1 MIDLSTIPQSPG
13 CYIYRNKDQEIIY
26 IGKAKNLKKRVSS
39 YFQKRD
45 HDPKTRVLVRNI
57 ESVDFILTENE
68 VEALI
73 LENTLIKKHKPKYN
87 IDLKDAKNYAFI
99 HLTGD
104 DFPRIG
110 ILRKAT
116 TQGKLYGP
124 FVSAADRDVVLDVV
138 KKTFKLRSCRNMPKR
153 ACLRYHIGHCSAPC
167 IGNISKA
174 DYQKNI
180 DKADYVLRGNTDE
193 LIQTLHEEMGK
204 YSKSQ
209 EFELAMELRDQIS
222 SLEYLKTRQN
232 MERRINHDEDVINY
246 IVRKNKIYIIV
257 FNVIKGTLV
266 GREEFAFD
274 YSRNFLEE
282 FLVQYYSG
290 HETPAEIILPE
301 ESEILEEE
309 AYTGESGYWDTDTE
323 TGTDS
328 VDEQNAV
335 KTTPSNSEP
344 VLENAAVTVATV
356 TDSSA
361 DTSSKP
367 NAKSKSKNKGDDI
380 ADAADENESVAD
392 EKTGRVS
399 QSLIDFLSQRHGKT
413 VKITV
418 PKRGD
423 KKVLLDL
430 AEKNIELAF
439 FGSISKAEEL
449 GRRLMLPKTP
459 SVIECFDISHLSGT
473 NTVASMVQFRDGR
486 PDKSNYRRFKIR
498 TVEGINDFASI
509 AEVVNRRYSRL
520 LDENKDLPDL
530 ILIDGGKGQL
540 SYAVDELKKLGVKTP
555 VISLAE
561 REEEVFVP
569 GMSEPLPIK
578 KDEKASLYLQEIRD
592 EAHRFAITYNRLLR
606 EKTMRD

>member
-73 LENTLIKKHKPKYN
+73 LENTLIKKHAPKYN

-99 HLTGD
+99 HLTD
-104 DFPRIG
+104 DEFPRIG

-116 TQGKLYGP
+116 TRGKLYGP
-124 FVSAADRDVVLDVV
+124 FVSAADRDLVLDVV
-138 KKTFKLRSCRNMPKR
+138 KKTFKLRSCRNLPKR

-180 DKADYVLRGNTDE
+180 EKADFVLRGNTDA
-193 LIQTLHEEMGK
+193 LIQTLHEDMDK
-204 YSKSQ
+204 YSKCR
-209 EFELAMELRDQIS
+209 EFEQAMELRNQIYS
-222 SLEYLKTRQN
+222 MEYLKTRQH

-246 IVRKNKIYIIV
+246 IIRKNKIYIIV

-309 AYTGESGYWDTDTE
+309 AYTEDGGYWNADFVS
-323 TGTDS
+323 GTSGDKIK
-328 VDEQNAV
+328 NH
-335 KTTPSNSEP
+335 PGSNEKANDDGNGEP
-344 VLENAAVTVATV
+344 EV
-356 TDSSA
+356 
-361 DTSSKP
+361 
-367 NAKSKSKNKGDDI
+367 G
-380 ADAADENESVAD
+380 
-392 EKTGRVS
+392 EKTGRIS

-418 PKRGD
+418 PKRGS
-423 KKVLLDL
+423 KKDLLDL
-430 AEKNIELAF
+430 AEKNIESAF
-439 FGSISKAEEL
+439 FGSVSKAEEL

-486 PDKSNYRRFKIR
+486 PDKSNYRRFKIK
-498 TVEGINDFASI
+498 TVDGINDFASI

-520 LDENKDLPDL
+520 LEEEKNLPDL

-561 REEEVFVP
+561 REEEIFVP
-569 GMSEPLPIK
+569 GMSDPLPIK

-606 EKTMRD
+606 EKTLKN